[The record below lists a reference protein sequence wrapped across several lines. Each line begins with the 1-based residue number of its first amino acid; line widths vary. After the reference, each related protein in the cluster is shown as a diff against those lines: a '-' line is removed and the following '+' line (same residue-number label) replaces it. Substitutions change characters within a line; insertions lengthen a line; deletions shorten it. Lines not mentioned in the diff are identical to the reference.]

1 MAREI
6 PTFDA
11 RAPRRGSVAVNND
24 TGAVGTF
31 QAIASAAGQISGR
44 LANMAAKAA
53 KREGAEAGAAAAMQ
67 VSMPGVDFAFPET
80 GPAASSGDTAARI
93 RDRLVRVHGFAPHA
107 AQAVAGHAQAES
119 AGRPDASGD
128 AGTAIGLFQWRGER
142 ARQLETYAA
151 SRGVNW
157 KDTDTQIDFVVHELK
172 TTERYAGLQLAGAAD
187 VESAVAAFMHFER
200 PQGYSRADPR
210 AGHNFAGRL
219 AFAQGLGHTT
229 GKRTV
234 SGRPTYV
241 DPNGG
246 EYSEK
251 TVTFPIGD
259 QWYTF
264 PSVDELGN
272 IQTEDEVAEYVKKHG
287 PIDPITGEMF
297 PVFAS
302 REKAED
308 YAKRRSASRLPG
320 GTSGAATADGG
331 VRVSLTGTLG
341 GIPQMQ
347 GGTIRADAYNQAA
360 MDIALNRFDTS
371 MRAQMDAL
379 ALQHEGDPSA
389 LGEALD
395 GALKGYVEGQ
405 PAKVAA
411 SITESFERNR
421 VSLMSAAARRYQD
434 RLEEEH
440 RVSFEAQIASRKTSL
455 IRTATTS
462 DVTPESDAAIAGE
475 LRALRADIAASGL
488 PPTAR
493 ERLLRETEQDVV
505 SARIVGRFDQID
517 DPAERAAYLQE
528 FQGEW
533 AKDNGFGG
541 RLDERTYDKVNAEL
555 IRRVEADELAAE
567 RRATAVTKQINGQI
581 SILKK
586 GLPVPEDQ
594 RRALSQAAAETGGAA
609 LTSTMDFLDG
619 LADWQRAHVAV
630 RPQVVA
636 AQIDAMRARMM
647 QDGANESALTT
658 LDVMEGLHKQ
668 MIDGLRDDPLSW
680 AQTAGVATIEPIDFS
695 DDAALTASLAERVND
710 AEAVASHYGVAPRYF
725 TPAEADA
732 LKKAV
737 QDNPLQLPGIVAGLT
752 AGLGE
757 ATPAA
762 LAEISKDA
770 PVLAHLG
777 GLFHATGNQ
786 RLAVEI
792 AEALHMRAQDG
803 YKSPLPSNAKLE
815 SAAAEATGAAFYAQ
829 PQLRNAVMRTA
840 NVLFERRIAALGIDA
855 SDFGNAGNMAR
866 EAYQQAIDEVL
877 GATERNGVKYGGL
890 TMVNG
895 VETIAPPD
903 MRADALEGLIR
914 NISESDLA
922 SQMATGSINGVPISV
937 RQMQRAVPV
946 NVGQGL
952 YRLALGD
959 PYSEDPRYV
968 PALDG
973 GYFVLDASRLAERR
987 RLRFPAPDPSS
998 PFMKPVDVLAPT
1010 ERRLGLR
1017 GDGS

>member
-24 TGAVGTF
+24 TGAVGAF

-53 KREGAEAGAAAAMQ
+53 KREGADAGAAAAMQ

-80 GPAASSGDTAARI
+80 GPAASSGDMAARI

-172 TTERYAGLQLAGAAD
+172 TTERYAGLQLAGAVD

-219 AFAQGLGHTT
+219 AFAQGL
-229 GKRTV
+229 
-234 SGRPTYV
+234 
-241 DPNGG
+241 
-246 EYSEK
+246 
-251 TVTFPIGD
+251 
-259 QWYTF
+259 
-264 PSVDELGN
+264 
-272 IQTEDEVAEYVKKHG
+272 AG
-287 PIDPITGEMF
+287 P
-297 PVFAS
+297 
-302 REKAED
+302 
-308 YAKRRSASRLPG
+308 LPG

-567 RRATAVTKQINGQI
+567 RRATALTKQINGQI

-594 RRALSQAAAETGGAA
+594 RRALSQAAAETGGAT

-695 DDAALTASLAERVND
+695 DDAALTASLAERIND

-973 GYFVLDASRLAERR
+973 GYFVLDASRLAETR